1 MTPDPQLRPE
11 MVAFGIG
18 AAVSLAKRL
27 AATLEGEPGWAWEET
42 YRHLQAAHAAASRAL
57 EPAP

>member
-18 AAVSLAKRL
+18 AAVSLANRL
-27 AATLEGEPGWAWEET
+27 AATLEGEPGWAWEEAH
-42 YRHLQAAHAAASRAL
+42 RNLVAAHDAAIRSMKVK
-57 EPAP
+57 E